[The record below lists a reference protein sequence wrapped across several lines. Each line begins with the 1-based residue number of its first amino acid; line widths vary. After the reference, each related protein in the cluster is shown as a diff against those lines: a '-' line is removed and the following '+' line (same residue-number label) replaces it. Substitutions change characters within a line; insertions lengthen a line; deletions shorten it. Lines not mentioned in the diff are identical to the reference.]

1 MISSSGKEGNI
12 MSIFAFL
19 GGRHDRKAWGRAL
32 FAAGCRLPE
41 KFDKEKYSKATAQ
54 IIKNDCKIIQ
64 GCADALQTAASKDE
78 RKRHQMVLYSRFTRL
93 SQLQPYATREQKKQ
107 IRQAKE
113 ITRVARRLR

>member
-1 MISSSGKEGNI
+1 

-41 KFDKEKYSKATAQ
+41 KFDKTKYERATAQ
-54 IIKNDCKIIQ
+54 IIKNDCKTIQ
-64 GCADALQTAASKDE
+64 QTADAIASAETKE
-78 RKRHQMVLYSRFTRL
+78 VRKRNQMILYSRFARL
-93 SQLQPYATREQKKQ
+93 SQLQQYANREQKKM

-113 ITRVARRLR
+113 TTRKARKLH